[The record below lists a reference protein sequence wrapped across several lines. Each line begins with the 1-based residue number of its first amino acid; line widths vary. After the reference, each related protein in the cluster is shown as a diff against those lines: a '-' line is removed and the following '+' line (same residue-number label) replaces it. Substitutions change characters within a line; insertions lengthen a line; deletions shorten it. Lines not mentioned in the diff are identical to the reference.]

1 MMIGSLYRTMIKTNG
16 KLMLYMG
23 LGCFVIMAAFVML
36 FPTIANQNMDQLL
49 KSMPESMLKAF
60 NMSDGLNTLTGFLVA
75 EFYSMIYLI
84 LLIVYS
90 VLTANHLVSRLVDRG
105 SMAYLVATPH
115 SRIHIIITQIL
126 FLLSGLVFISVCI
139 ILGVWVSDAWLIDK
153 SMLDMDV
160 FLKINLVGFLTFAV
174 ISAYS
179 FLFSCL
185 FNDERRAVSI
195 SAGITILFL
204 ILDIVGKVS
213 EDLAWLRNFTIFHAF
228 DPGKIINGI
237 VDVIPL
243 SVGLAV
249 ASILLFFL
257 AVIIFKRKDLPV

>member
-1 MMIGSLYRTMIKTNG
+1 MSGSLYRAMIKTNG

-23 LGCFVIMAAFVML
+23 LGSFVIMVAYVML
-36 FPTIANQNMDQLL
+36 FPAIANQNMDQLL
-49 KSMPESMLKAF
+49 KSMPESVLKAF
-60 NMSDGLNTLTGFLVA
+60 HLSDGLNTLTGFLIA

-105 SMAYLVATPH
+105 SMAYLVATPN
-115 SRIHIIITQIL
+115 SRIRIITTQIS
-126 FLLSGLVFISVCI
+126 FLLTGLVFISICI
-139 ILGVWVSDAWLIDK
+139 VLGAWVSDTWLIDK
-153 SMLDMDV
+153 SMLDMHV
-160 FLKINLVGFLTFAV
+160 FLRINLVGFLTFAV

-179 FLFSCL
+179 FLFSCI

-213 EDLAWLRNFTIFHAF
+213 DDLDWLRNFTIFRVF
-228 DPGKIINGI
+228 DPSKIADGAVN
-237 VDVIPL
+237 VMPL
-243 SVGLAV
+243 SIGLAV
-249 ASILLFFL
+249 ASIILFV
-257 AVIIFKRKDLPV
+257 AGAIIFKRKDLPV